1 MIIAFKGIDNREDSS
16 NREFVGNFVFVYVS
30 WANDDVREIHVLMDL
45 VDGVWV
51 NLSFSTEASMFT
63 VFGSTLT
70 LKRGVFGQKVACKND
85 H

>member
-1 MIIAFKGIDNREDSS
+1 MIIAFKGIDNTDDSS

-30 WANDDVREIHVLMDL
+30 WANVREIHVLMDL